1 MDRISEDINKQEMEK
16 VYEGKLE
23 YSTQVHKAH
32 KKVNEGTLSEEY
44 STVLGSTNIRD
55 LKVAKTY
62 DAILNSESLG
72 RQIPYRQGG

>member
-32 KKVNEGTLSEEY
+32 KKVNEGALSEEY
-44 STVLGSTNIRD
+44 STVLGIGID
-55 LKVAKTY
+55 QHKGF
-62 DAILNSESLG
+62 ESCEDPWCNTEF
-72 RQIPYRQGG
+72 RKFR